1 MNRLNSLKNAIDNN
15 NVDNSEL
22 YILKQETNDISFFD
36 FEAKTFVQTSIS
48 AKIPVQSKSLQLKS
62 GDIYVIGGINRNQQ
76 NQEN

>member
-15 NVDNSEL
+15 NVDSSEL
-22 YILKQETNDISFFD
+22 YILKQETNDIYFFD
-36 FEAKTFVQTSIS
+36 FEAKKFVQTSIS

-76 NQEN
+76 N